1 MIERRRSLRNDSAYV
16 LAVMILLG
24 FFGIAFLVLLREV
37 PKDSQPIAQG
47 ILTATQ
53 MMLSGVVGFFYG
65 ASKTALEQRQPS
77 AAENSVT
84 TDIATHFSSTM
95 PDQPKEP

>member
-1 MIERRRSLRNDSAYV
+1 MIERRRSLRNDSAFM
-16 LAVMILLG
+16 LAVVIVLG

-53 MMLSGVVGFFYG
+53 MMLGGIIGYFYG
-65 ASKTALEQRQPS
+65 ASKTALEQKHSSTQPS
-77 AAENSVT
+77 E
-84 TDIATHFSSTM
+84 
-95 PDQPKEP
+95 QPKEIPNVVSDPA